1 MIKTVDVAWLAGL
14 LEGDGYFGQVRKCP
28 IIKLA
33 LTAEDTV
40 IRVASMWGS
49 VVNHRGNMWETTIS
63 GARSVAIMMTLYTL
77 LGKHRRSKVS
87 GIINRWRDRGYT
99 RAPNGFRAMA
109 TCHPDR
115 PVEGYGL
122 CSYCYHHKKYVE
134 KKRLLRKVG

>member
-1 MIKTVDVAWLAGL
+1 MIKTVDIAWLAGL

-33 LTAEDTV
+33 MTAEDTV
-40 IRVASMWGS
+40 TRVASMWGS
-49 VVNHRGNMWETTIS
+49 VVNHRRNIWETTIS
-63 GARSVAIMMTLYTL
+63 GARSVSIMMTLYTF
-77 LGKHRRSKVS
+77 LGKRRREMVAS
-87 GIINRWRDRGYT
+87 IILPWRERYS

-122 CSYCYHHKKYVE
+122 CSYCYHHERYIE
-134 KKRLLRKVG
+134 KKKLLRKDV